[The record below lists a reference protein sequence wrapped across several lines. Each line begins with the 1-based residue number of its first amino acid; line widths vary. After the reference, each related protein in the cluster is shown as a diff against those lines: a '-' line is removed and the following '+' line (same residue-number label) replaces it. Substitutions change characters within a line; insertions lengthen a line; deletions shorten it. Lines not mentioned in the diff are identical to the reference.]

1 MWNRFNCLKH
11 FWFIIHIMRYAK
23 RFGANIFVFW
33 LYDEESILLVKII
46 RPQAMPFQHFFGNI
60 GKFAPRNEKKGHT
73 TSHDLLQS
81 LSCTRNK
88 RHRKSVRSAR
98 IRSEE

>member
-1 MWNRFNCLKH
+1 MRNRFNCLKH

-33 LYDEESILLVKII
+33 LYDKESILLVKII

-60 GKFAPRNEKKGHT
+60 GKFAPRNEKKWNIGGFNPREP
-73 TSHDLLQS
+73 

-98 IRSEE
+98 L